1 MKGKL
6 GEVTE
11 DTRHHLDRA
20 LVGEDVYGRVEPGLD
35 DFFFLSNFSKVKVSL
50 NRQ

>member
-35 DFFFLSNFSKVKVSL
+35 DFFFFFFFSKVRGSL
-50 NRQ
+50 IN